1 MRILQIS
8 DSEEC
13 AESLG
18 KEVDLIYEAYSPTN
32 IIQMRDHIQTVIG
45 RSLVSH
51 IKRKGAADYAYRV
64 LPQEALYS
72 DALDHVKSYE

>member
-1 MRILQIS
+1 
-8 DSEEC
+8 
-13 AESLG
+13 
-18 KEVDLIYEAYSPTN
+18 
-32 IIQMRDHIQTVIG
+32 MRDHIQTVIG